1 MRRDYGAAH
10 RWHDPRQAAELRSN
24 PPKRPSTLEE
34 HPMSSDPVGQPS
46 LARTGAKAGLAFAG
60 SVIKGGLLGVILGGG
75 VFFFYLSQLQGPGN
89 TAARAGGAGAIITL
103 LTTPSVLVAV
113 LLLLFVAVYV
123 MLGVAQGRARAMQH
137 LVAARGEAV
146 SQRLAGAIAGRIEA
160 MPRTQGALHR
170 AADWLSVDAL
180 SKQLAPV
187 LGEGKAVRSVVAF
200 VLNRLPMSE
209 MLAEWQESR
218 AEHGGPAEG
227 EDPAL
232 RALLTR
238 RINETLQDMAT
249 PSRKPLY
256 VALGAHAALLGVG
269 LWLVN

>member
-1 MRRDYGAAH
+1 
-10 RWHDPRQAAELRSN
+10 
-24 PPKRPSTLEE
+24 
-34 HPMSSDPVGQPS
+34 MSSDPVGQPS

-89 TAARAGGAGAIITL
+89 TAARAGGAGAIIAL

-146 SQRLAGAIAGRIEA
+146 SQRLADAIAARIEA

-218 AEHGGPAEG
+218 AEHGGAAEG

-232 RALLTR
+232 RALLAR

-256 VALGAHAALLGVG
+256 IALGAHAALLGVG